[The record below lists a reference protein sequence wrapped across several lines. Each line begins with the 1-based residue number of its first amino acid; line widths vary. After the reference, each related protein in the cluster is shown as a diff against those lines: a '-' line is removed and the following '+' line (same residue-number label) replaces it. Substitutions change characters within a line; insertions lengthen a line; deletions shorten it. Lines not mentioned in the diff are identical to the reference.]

1 MKGEKLFWGAGTE
14 LTISYQDDGS
24 IDHGAIRHMVDW
36 QIQKGIRYLFVNG
49 ISSESYMLRQCAK
62 RQGAGSRLC
71 VM

>member
-49 ISSESYMLRQCAK
+49 ISSESYM
-62 RQGAGSRLC
+62 
-71 VM
+71 MTYEE